1 MQAVIVLIKPTKIAS
16 LDQSLPVPLFG
27 LQVWKDPLL
36 QNRKGWSNSENR
48 YIGWNSTLSQ
58 ELKYRLGAPVSDHIF
73 KKVNIKGWSNSENE
87 YWLKWEKV
95 WCFHRTS
102 ICAAEMIA
110 WSWKQ
115 ELLTGEQLQLLLN
128 PCLHMSNICI
138 FAISAYF

>member
-1 MQAVIVLIKPTKIAS
+1 MQAIIVLIEPTKITS
-16 LDQSLPVPLFG
+16 LDQSLPVPLFD
-27 LQVWKDPLL
+27 LQAWKDPLL
-36 QNRKGWSNSENR
+36 QSRKGWSNSENR
-48 YIGWNSTLSQ
+48 YIGWP
-58 ELKYRLGAPVSDHIF
+58 PVSDHIF

-102 ICAAEMIA
+102 ICEAEMIA